1 MVHQLTRQNQ
11 QELTK
16 LVKAGDFSSEDEA
29 ISEALKLLDNQLKTK
44 RLNEKLQSAS
54 DQIANGQVINDTP
67 EWREAHLKRL
77 IERFNDGERADPNY
91 FD

>member
-1 MVHQLTRQNQ
+1 MVHQLTKQNQ
-11 QELTK
+11 QELLK

-29 ISEALKLLDNQLKTK
+29 ISEALKLLENQLKAK

-54 DQIANGQVINDTP
+54 DQIARGQLINDSP
-67 EWREAHLKRL
+67 EWREARLQNL
-77 IERFNDGERADPNY
+77 IERFNAGERADPDY